1 MSDRRSRAGARQPK
15 RESKQAQPKLRK
27 QPQLTRVNR
36 TARYHSTLELPN
48 TVRQRR
54 RHRRRQSYARPLS
67 IVQSIFTSSRWI
79 SGALLLTVIYGF
91 YFLTT
96 NLNFYLNV
104 IPVEGLFSI
113 SAGEVVAQS
122 DLAGKHIFAADPA
135 AAAQQISDSPGI
147 ISAEVTLAWPN
158 RVKITVEEE
167 TPIAV
172 WKNEDGLFWVNPNGQ
187 LFPARREMPG
197 LVIIEAPGRVGILGQ
212 TRGEAPAI
220 AGEDDP
226 EAEIDSAEEAA
237 EAVDTEIEQYGI
249 IPDEILHGALQL
261 QRLRPG
267 AVEDGTLAY
276 SARNGLS
283 FRDSRGWDV
292 YLGTGIDMEQKLVVY
307 DAIIETLLAQADT
320 PAYVNVANQHRPF
333 YKSLNQ

>member
-1 MSDRRSRAGARQPK
+1 MSERRRRAAARQPK
-15 RESKQAQPKLRK
+15 RESKKAQPKLRK

-54 RHRRRQSYARPLS
+54 RHRRRQSYARPLT

-79 SGALLLTVIYGF
+79 SGALLLAVIYGF
-91 YFLTT
+91 YFMTT

-113 SAGEVVAQS
+113 SAGEVVALS

-135 AAAQQISDSPGI
+135 AAAEQISDSPGI

-158 RVKITVEEE
+158 RVKIMVEEE
-167 TPIAV
+167 TPIAI
-172 WKNEDGLFWVNPNGQ
+172 WQNEDGLFWINPDGQ
-187 LFPARREMPG
+187 LFPARREIPG
-197 LVIIEAPGRVGILGQ
+197 LIMIEAQGRVGILGQ
-212 TRGEAPAI
+212 TMVEAPAI
-220 AGEDDP
+220 AAEDDSEL
-226 EAEIDSAEEAA
+226 EADTEGEEANA
-237 EAVDTEIEQYGI
+237 AIMEIEQYGL

-267 AVEDGTLAY
+267 AVENGTLGY

-307 DAIIETLLAQADT
+307 DAIIETLVAQAET

-333 YKSLNQ
+333 YKPITQ